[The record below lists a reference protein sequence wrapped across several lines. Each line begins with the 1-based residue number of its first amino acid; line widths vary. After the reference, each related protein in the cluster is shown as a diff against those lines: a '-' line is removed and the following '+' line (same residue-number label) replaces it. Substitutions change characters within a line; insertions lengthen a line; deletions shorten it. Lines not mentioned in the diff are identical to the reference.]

1 MLHQAFNGKPELL
14 RNTFGAEMFRIKAA
28 MERPIR
34 NPIPG
39 TDENAAPTFE
49 IIGLPPVFGEQH
61 VCFRLRVLR
70 NLPHIFTKL
79 SYKSDIFVP
88 QKLPQLRGIEML
100 DILDYW
106 HKIEFFIPFDL
117 DAKISECRE
126 RQIHWLH
133 RDALADENWSLWK
146 AGETSNIH
154 ALKSALIGFE
164 MVVASTN
171 NVAVENISRELPK
184 RDSLREPWRSERYLQ
199 SVAYKIAAQR
209 NERKFVKLASGDVP
223 WGLFSCV
230 LGKSKNRFHR
240 ARARQEVPE
249 QTASFPA

>member
-1 MLHQAFNGKPELL
+1 
-14 RNTFGAEMFRIKAA
+14 
-28 MERPIR
+28 
-34 NPIPG
+34 
-39 TDENAAPTFE
+39 
-49 IIGLPPVFGEQH
+49 
-61 VCFRLRVLR
+61 
-70 NLPHIFTKL
+70 
-79 SYKSDIFVP
+79 
-88 QKLPQLRGIEML
+88 ML

-230 LGKSKNRFHR
+230 LGKSKIVST
-240 ARARQEVPE
+240 VPE
-249 QTASFPA
+249 PGKKFQNRRLRSRHNGKGDCRSGSCPDRCLHHKVKRNIRETSEILMFVKLCLG